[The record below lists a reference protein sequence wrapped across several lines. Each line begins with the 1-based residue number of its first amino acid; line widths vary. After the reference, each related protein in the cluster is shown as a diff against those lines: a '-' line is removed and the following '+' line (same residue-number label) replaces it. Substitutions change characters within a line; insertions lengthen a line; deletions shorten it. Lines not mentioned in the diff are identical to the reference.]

1 MGAAMAK
8 ANDGFLRWLGRQVG
22 YVKKAVQT
30 DPAAPKP
37 QLPQAPE
44 KKLYENKT
52 VEESPHPENPNVKLR
67 RTIIDEAIQQKDATA
82 DERG

>member
-1 MGAAMAK
+1 MAK
-8 ANDGFLRWLGRQVG
+8 SDDGFLRWLGRQVG

-37 QLPQAPE
+37 QLPESQEKNE

-67 RTIIDEAIQQKDATA
+67 RTIIDEAIEQKDSTA
-82 DERG
+82 DERR